1 MSNPLRNEFM
11 TNSTST
17 PSYQG
22 SMLMIV
28 APSGA
33 GKSSL
38 VNALLKDDQG
48 LKLSLSTTTRAPR
61 PGEIDGKDYRFLAKE
76 DFLQERDQGHF
87 LEWAEVHGHFYGTS
101 KPWIESQMQAGSDVM
116 LEIDWQGAQQIRK
129 LIPSVQWI
137 FIFPPSIEAL
147 EERLRKRGQDDEAT
161 IERRLA
167 AAHIELTHAHE
178 ADYIV
183 VNDSFDQALM
193 DLKHI
198 LASSRLRSGPSMARN
213 PALLKR
219 LGV

>member
-1 MSNPLRNEFM
+1 M
-11 TNSTST
+11 TSPILT
-17 PSYQG
+17 PAYQG

-38 VNALLKDDQG
+38 VNALLQDDAG

-61 PGEIDGKDYRFLAKE
+61 PGEVDGKDYRFVAKE
-76 DFLQERDQGHF
+76 NFVRERDQGHF

-101 KPWIESQMQAGSDVM
+101 KPWIESQMQSGSDVM

-161 IERRLA
+161 IQRRLA
-167 AAHIELTHAHE
+167 AAHIELQHAHE
-178 ADYIV
+178 ADFIIL
-183 VNDSFDQALM
+183 NDSFDQALV

-198 LASSRLRSGPSMARN
+198 LAASRLRSGPSMARN

>member
-1 MSNPLRNEFM
+1 
-11 TNSTST
+11 
-17 PSYQG
+17 
-22 SMLMIV
+22 MLMIV

-38 VNALLKDDQG
+38 VHALLQDEAS
-48 LKLSLSTTTRAPR
+48 LKLSLSTTTRSPR
-61 PGEIDGKDYRFLAKE
+61 PGEVDGKDYRFLAKE
-76 DFLQERDQGHF
+76 EFIRERDAGHF

-101 KPWIESQMQAGSDVM
+101 RPWIESQMQAGSDVM

-161 IERRLA
+161 IQRRLA
-167 AAHIELTHAHE
+167 AAHIELQHAHE
-178 ADYIV
+178 ADFIV
-183 VNDSFDQALM
+183 LNDSFDQALI
-193 DLKHI
+193 DLKQI
-198 LASSRLRSGPSMARN
+198 LAASRLRSGPSMARN

>member
-1 MSNPLRNEFM
+1 
-11 TNSTST
+11 
-17 PSYQG
+17 
-22 SMLMIV
+22 MIV

-38 VNALLKDDQG
+38 VDALLQADSG

-61 PGEIDGKDYRFLAKE
+61 SGEVDGKNYRFVSKE
-76 DFLQERDQGHF
+76 EFILEREQGHF

-101 KPWIESQMQAGSDVM
+101 KPWIESQMQVGSDVV

-129 LIPSVQWI
+129 LIPSAQWI
-137 FIFPPSIEAL
+137 FIFPPSIKAL

-161 IERRLA
+161 IQRRLA
-167 AAHIELTHAHE
+167 AAHLELLHAHE

-183 VNDSFDQALM
+183 VNDSFDQALV
-193 DLKHI
+193 DLKQI
-198 LASSRLRSGPSMARN
+198 LASSRLRSGPAMARN
-213 PALLKR
+213 PALLRR

>member
-1 MSNPLRNEFM
+1 M
-11 TNSTST
+11 TNSN
-17 PSYQG
+17 PSSAYQG

-38 VNALLKDDQG
+38 VDALLHDDLG
-48 LKLSLSTTTRAPR
+48 LKLSLSTTTRTPR
-61 PGEIDGKDYRFLAKE
+61 PGEVDGKNYRFVSKDE
-76 DFLQERDQGHF
+76 FIRERDQGHF

-137 FIFPPSIEAL
+137 FIFPPSIQAL

-167 AAHIELTHAHE
+167 AAHIELQHAHE
-178 ADYIV
+178 ADFIV
-183 VNDSFDQALM
+183 VNDSFDQALI

-198 LASSRLRSGPSMARN
+198 LAASRLRSGPSMARN
-213 PALLKR
+213 PVLLKR

>member
-1 MSNPLRNEFM
+1 M
-11 TNSTST
+11 TIASQNSA
-17 PSYQG
+17 YQG

-38 VNALLKDDQG
+38 VNALLQDDAG
-48 LKLSLSTTTRAPR
+48 IKLSLSTTTRAPR
-61 PGEIDGKDYRFLAKE
+61 PGEVDGQNYRFLSRE
-76 DFLQERDQGHF
+76 EFIRERDQGHY
-87 LEWAEVHGHFYGTS
+87 LEWAEVHGNFYGTS

-129 LIPSVQWI
+129 LIPSAQWI

-147 EERLRKRGQDDEAT
+147 EQRLRHRGQDDEAT
-161 IERRLA
+161 IQKRLA
-167 AAHIELTHAHE
+167 AAHVELLHAHE

-183 VNDSFDQALM
+183 VNDSFEQALV

-198 LASSRLRSGPSMARN
+198 LAASRLRSGPSMARN
-213 PALLKR
+213 PALLRR

>member
-1 MSNPLRNEFM
+1 MTRLSSN
-11 TNSTST
+11 

-38 VNALLKDDQG
+38 VNALLKDDAG

-61 PGEIDGKDYRFLAKE
+61 PGEVDGKDYRFVT
-76 DFLQERDQGHF
+76 QEEFIAEREQGHF
-87 LEWAEVHGHFYGTS
+87 LEWAQVHGHFYGTS

-129 LIPSVQWI
+129 LIPAVQWI

-161 IERRLA
+161 IQRRLA
-167 AAHIELTHAHE
+167 AAHIELLHAPE
-178 ADYIV
+178 ADFIV
-183 VNDSFDQALM
+183 VNDVFEQALL

-198 LASSRLRSGPSMARN
+198 LAASRLRSGPSMARN
-213 PALLKR
+213 PALLRR

>member
-1 MSNPLRNEFM
+1 
-11 TNSTST
+11 
-17 PSYQG
+17 
-22 SMLMIV
+22 MIV

-38 VNALLKDDQG
+38 VNALLKDDHA

-61 PGEIDGKDYRFLAKE
+61 PGEVDGKDYRFATQE
-76 DFLQERDQGHF
+76 EFIAERDQGHF
-87 LEWAEVHGHFYGTS
+87 LEWAQVHGHFYGTS
-101 KPWIESQMQAGSDVM
+101 KLWIESQMQAGNDVM

-129 LIPSVQWI
+129 LIPAALWI

-161 IERRLA
+161 IQRRLE
-167 AAHIELTHAHE
+167 AAHVELMHAHE

-183 VNDSFDQALM
+183 VNDSFEQALV

-198 LASSRLRSGPSMARN
+198 LASSRLRSGPAMARN
-213 PALLKR
+213 PALLQR

>member
-1 MSNPLRNEFM
+1 
-11 TNSTST
+11 
-17 PSYQG
+17 
-22 SMLMIV
+22 MIV

-38 VNALLKDDQG
+38 VDALLKNDPS

-61 PGEIDGKDYRFLAKE
+61 PGEVDGMNYRFVTKE
-76 DFLQERDQGHF
+76 MFIAERDQGQF

-101 KPWIESQMQAGSDVM
+101 RTWIESQMLSGSDVM

-161 IERRLA
+161 IGRRVA
-167 AAHIELTHAHE
+167 AAHIELQHAHE
-178 ADYIV
+178 ANYIV
-183 VNDSFDQALM
+183 INDLFDQALVE
-193 DLKHI
+193 LQNI
-198 LASSRLRSGPSMARN
+198 IAASRLRSGPVMARN
-213 PALLKR
+213 PALLRR

>member
-1 MSNPLRNEFM
+1 M
-11 TNSTST
+11 TSQNAT
-17 PSYQG
+17 PAYQG

-38 VNALLKDDQG
+38 VDALLKSDPS

-61 PGEIDGKDYRFLAKE
+61 PGEVDGVNYRFVTKE
-76 DFLQERDQGHF
+76 VFIAERDQGQF

-101 KPWIESQMQAGSDVM
+101 RTWIESQMLSGSDVM

-137 FIFPPSIEAL
+137 FIFPPSIKAL

-161 IERRLA
+161 IERRVA
-167 AAHIELTHAHE
+167 AAHIELQHAHE
-178 ADYIV
+178 ANYIV
-183 VNDSFDQALM
+183 INDLFDQALVE
-193 DLKHI
+193 LENI
-198 LASSRLRSGPSMARN
+198 IAASRLRSGPVMARN
-213 PALLKR
+213 PALVRR

>member
-17 PSYQG
+17 PCYQG

>member
-1 MSNPLRNEFM
+1 
-11 TNSTST
+11 
-17 PSYQG
+17 
-22 SMLMIV
+22 MIV

-38 VNALLKDDQG
+38 VNALLQSEPG
-48 LKLSLSTTTRAPR
+48 LTISLSTTTRSPR
-61 PGEIDGKDYRFLAKE
+61 PGEVDGKDYRFVTPEVFK
-76 DFLQERDQGHF
+76 QERDQGQF

-101 KPWIESQMQAGSDVM
+101 KTWIEQQMQAGSDVI

-129 LIPSVQWI
+129 LIPAVQWI

-167 AAHIELTHAHE
+167 AAHIELQHAHE
-178 ADYIV
+178 ANFIV
-183 VNDSFDQALM
+183 INDAFDQALA
-193 DLKHI
+193 DLRHI
-198 LASSRLRSGPSMARN
+198 LAASRLRSGPVMARN
-213 PALLKR
+213 PVLLKR

>member
-1 MSNPLRNEFM
+1 M

-17 PSYQG
+17 SPYQG

-61 PGEIDGKDYRFLAKE
+61 PGEVDGKDYRFLARE

-183 VNDSFDQALM
+183 VNDSFDQALV

>member
-1 MSNPLRNEFM
+1 
-11 TNSTST
+11 
-17 PSYQG
+17 
-22 SMLMIV
+22 MIV

-38 VNALLKDDQG
+38 VDALLKADPG

-61 PGEIDGKDYRFLAKE
+61 SGEVDGKNYRFVSKE
-76 DFLQERDQGHF
+76 EFIREKDQDHF

-101 KPWIESQMQAGSDVM
+101 KPWIEAQMQAGSDVV

-129 LIPSVQWI
+129 LIPAAQWI

-161 IERRLA
+161 IARRLA
-167 AAHIELTHAHE
+167 AAHVELLHAHE

-183 VNDSFDQALM
+183 VNDSFDQALV
-193 DLKHI
+193 DLKQI
-198 LASSRLRSGPSMARN
+198 LASSRLRSGPAMARN
-213 PALLKR
+213 PTLLRR

>member
-1 MSNPLRNEFM
+1 
-11 TNSTST
+11 
-17 PSYQG
+17 
-22 SMLMIV
+22 MIV

-38 VNALLKDDQG
+38 VDALLKADSG

-61 PGEIDGKDYRFLAKE
+61 SGEVDGKNYRFVSKE
-76 DFLQERDQGHF
+76 EFTREKDQDHF

-101 KPWIESQMQAGSDVM
+101 KPWIESQMQAGSDVV

-129 LIPSVQWI
+129 LIPSAQWI

-161 IERRLA
+161 IARRLA
-167 AAHIELTHAHE
+167 AAHVELQHAHE

-183 VNDSFDQALM
+183 VNDSFDQALL
-193 DLKHI
+193 DLKQI
-198 LASSRLRSGPSMARN
+198 LASSRLRSGPAMARN
-213 PALLKR
+213 PALLRR

>member
-1 MSNPLRNEFM
+1 MPSQNA
-11 TNSTST
+11 T
-17 PSYQG
+17 PHYQG

-38 VNALLKDDQG
+38 VDALLKNDPS

-61 PGEIDGKDYRFLAKE
+61 PGEVDGMNYRFVTKE
-76 DFLQERDQGHF
+76 MFIAERDQGQF

-101 KPWIESQMQAGSDVM
+101 RTWIESQMLSGSDVM

-161 IERRLA
+161 IGRRVA
-167 AAHIELTHAHE
+167 AAHIELQHAHE
-178 ADYIV
+178 ANYIV
-183 VNDSFDQALM
+183 INDLFDQALVE
-193 DLKHI
+193 LQNI
-198 LASSRLRSGPSMARN
+198 IAASRLRSGPVMARN
-213 PALLKR
+213 PALLRR

>member
-1 MSNPLRNEFM
+1 
-11 TNSTST
+11 
-17 PSYQG
+17 
-22 SMLMIV
+22 MIV

-38 VNALLKDDQG
+38 VNALLQDEAG

-61 PGEIDGKDYRFLAKE
+61 PGELEGKDYRFVTKE
-76 DFLQERDQGHF
+76 EFIRERDAGQF

-101 KPWIESQMQAGSDVM
+101 KPWIESQMQSGSDVM
-116 LEIDWQGAQQIRK
+116 LEIDWQGAQQIQK

-161 IERRLA
+161 IQRRLA
-167 AAHIELTHAHE
+167 AAHIELQHAHE
-178 ADYIV
+178 ADFIV
-183 VNDSFDQALM
+183 VNDAFDQALV
-193 DLKHI
+193 DLKQI
-198 LASSRLRSGPSMARN
+198 LAASRLRSGPSMARN

>member
-1 MSNPLRNEFM
+1 M
-11 TNSTST
+11 TITNA
-17 PSYQG
+17 YQG

-38 VNALLKDDQG
+38 VNALLQSEPG
-48 LKLSLSTTTRAPR
+48 LTISLSTTTRSPR
-61 PGEIDGKDYRFLAKE
+61 PGEVDGKDYRFVTPVVFK
-76 DFLQERDQGHF
+76 QERDQGQF

-101 KPWIESQMQAGSDVM
+101 KTWIEQQMQTGSDVI

-129 LIPSVQWI
+129 LIPAVQWI

-167 AAHIELTHAHE
+167 AAHIELQHAHE
-178 ADYIV
+178 ANFIV
-183 VNDSFDQALM
+183 INDAFDQALA
-193 DLKHI
+193 DLRHI
-198 LASSRLRSGPSMARN
+198 LAASRLRSGPVMARN
-213 PALLKR
+213 PVLLKR

>member
-1 MSNPLRNEFM
+1 M
-11 TNSTST
+11 TNSISN

-38 VNALLKDDQG
+38 VNALLQDDAG
-48 LKLSLSTTTRAPR
+48 LKLSLSSTTRAPR
-61 PGEIDGKDYRFLAKE
+61 PGEVDGKDYRFITKD
-76 DFLQERDQGHF
+76 DFLREKDDGHF

-101 KPWIESQMQAGSDVM
+101 KPWIESQMRSGSDVM

-167 AAHIELTHAHE
+167 AAHIELGHAHE
-178 ADYIV
+178 ADFIV
-183 VNDSFDQALM
+183 VNDSFEQALA

-198 LASSRLRSGPSMARN
+198 LAASRLRSGPSMARN

>member
-1 MSNPLRNEFM
+1 
-11 TNSTST
+11 
-17 PSYQG
+17 
-22 SMLMIV
+22 MIV

-38 VNALLKDDQG
+38 VNALLQSEPG
-48 LKLSLSTTTRAPR
+48 LTISLSTTTRSPR
-61 PGEIDGKDYRFLAKE
+61 PGEVDGKDYRFVTPEVFK
-76 DFLQERDQGHF
+76 QERDQGQF

-101 KPWIESQMQAGSDVM
+101 KTWIEQQMQTGSDVI

-129 LIPSVQWI
+129 LIPVVQWI

-167 AAHIELTHAHE
+167 AAHIELQHAHE
-178 ADYIV
+178 ANFIV
-183 VNDSFDQALM
+183 INDAFDQALA
-193 DLKHI
+193 DLRHI
-198 LASSRLRSGPSMARN
+198 LAASRLRSGPVMARN
-213 PALLKR
+213 PVLLKR

>member
-1 MSNPLRNEFM
+1 
-11 TNSTST
+11 
-17 PSYQG
+17 
-22 SMLMIV
+22 MLMIV

-38 VNALLKDDQG
+38 VNALLQADPG

-61 PGEIDGKDYRFLAKE
+61 PGEVDAKDYRFVSTE
-76 DFLQERDQGHF
+76 EFIRERDQGHF
-87 LEWAEVHGHFYGTS
+87 LEWAQVHGHYYGTS
-101 KPWIESQMQAGSDVM
+101 KPWIESQMQAGSDVI

-129 LIPSVQWI
+129 LIPCVQWI

-167 AAHIELTHAHE
+167 AAHVELLHAPE

-183 VNDSFDQALM
+183 VNDSFDQALI
-193 DLKHI
+193 DLKQI
-198 LASSRLRSGPSMARN
+198 LASSRLRSGPAMSRN

>member
-1 MSNPLRNEFM
+1 M
-11 TNSTST
+11 TISSQN

-38 VNALLKDDQG
+38 VNALLQDDAG
-48 LKLSLSTTTRAPR
+48 IKLSLSTTTRAPR
-61 PGEIDGKDYRFLAKE
+61 PGEVDGQNYRFLSRE
-76 DFLQERDQGHF
+76 EFIRERDQGHY
-87 LEWAEVHGHFYGTS
+87 LEWAEVHGNFYGTS
-101 KPWIESQMQAGSDVM
+101 KPWIESQMQAGSDVL

-129 LIPSVQWI
+129 LIPSTQWI

-147 EERLRKRGQDDEAT
+147 EERLRHRGQDDEAT
-161 IERRLA
+161 IQKRLA
-167 AAHIELTHAHE
+167 AAHVELLHAHE

-183 VNDSFDQALM
+183 VNDSFDQALV

-198 LASSRLRSGPSMARN
+198 LAASRLRSGPSMARN
-213 PALLKR
+213 PALLRR

>member
-1 MSNPLRNEFM
+1 
-11 TNSTST
+11 
-17 PSYQG
+17 
-22 SMLMIV
+22 MLMIV

-38 VNALLKDDQG
+38 VNALLQSEPG
-48 LKLSLSTTTRAPR
+48 LTLSLSTTTRSPR
-61 PGEIDGKDYRFLAKE
+61 PGEVDGRDYRFVTPEVFK
-76 DFLQERDQGHF
+76 QERDQAQF

-101 KPWIESQMQAGSDVM
+101 KTWIENQMQAGSDVI

-129 LIPSVQWI
+129 LIPAVQWI

-167 AAHIELTHAHE
+167 AAHIELQHAHE
-178 ADYIV
+178 ANFIV
-183 VNDSFDQALM
+183 INDAFEQALA
-193 DLKHI
+193 DLRHI
-198 LASSRLRSGPSMARN
+198 LAASRLRSGPVMARN
-213 PALLKR
+213 PALLRR